1 MGPAPSSK
9 ARWVLISPVSLQ
21 GFGELPQ
28 HCGQMMIAF
37 FCLAL
42 VMCLVRDLVPTK
54 LSIFIP
60 IPMAMAIPFYVGA
73 AVAVDILIGA
83 LVKAYWY
90 WTRPLEAP
98 GKASVS
104 LSLMWRD
111 HSQICCALRALKT
124 WSSCTADPMTAER
137 FLCVEAAVTVITS
150 LGAPIKTFCLRYP
163 VHSWD

>member
-1 MGPAPSSK
+1 MGSDVPHAWIVMSVMTS
-9 ARWVLISPVSLQ
+9 Q
-21 GFGELPQ
+21 GFGELPE

-73 AVAVDILIGA
+73 AVAVDIFIGA

-98 GKASVS
+98 GKVRPP
-104 LSLMWRD
+104 LS
-111 HSQICCALRALKT
+111 I
-124 WSSCTADPMTAER
+124 
-137 FLCVEAAVTVITS
+137 
-150 LGAPIKTFCLRYP
+150 
-163 VHSWD
+163 SWCDLS

>member
-1 MGPAPSSK
+1 M
-9 ARWVLISPVSLQ
+9 ITQ

-42 VMCLVRDLVPTK
+42 VMCLLRDLVPTK

-98 GKASVS
+98 GKVS
-104 LSLMWRD
+104 MPLSLMWRD
-111 HSQICCALRALKT
+111 HSQICCEASA
-124 WSSCTADPMTAER
+124 SCTADPMTVMISV
-137 FLCVEAAVTVITS
+137 CVSAAVTNNICIGPLVE
-150 LGAPIKTFCLRYP
+150 ACC
-163 VHSWD
+163 